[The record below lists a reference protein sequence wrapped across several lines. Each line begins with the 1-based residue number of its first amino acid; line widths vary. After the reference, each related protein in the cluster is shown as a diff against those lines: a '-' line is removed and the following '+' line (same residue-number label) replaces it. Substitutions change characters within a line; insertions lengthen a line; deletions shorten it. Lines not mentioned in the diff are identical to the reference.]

1 MKNKMMKRTLSLV
14 LAVMT
19 VLSVMVVSVGTA
31 SAATGDVNYNL
42 EFKTAGSQGTTNG
55 DIVITVHGTAGST
68 SAHNVG
74 EVGDSQKLQT
84 ASFTD
89 VNVGEITGVTVDVI
103 SGINDGW
110 YPEYINVSTPT
121 DTETIYGGRWVDD
134 DKKVT
139 MNVTDTV
146 LKVQVVTGDVTYAG
160 TNGDVKIRFKD
171 TNNKQTTTFANLS
184 SIHPDS
190 DAFER
195 KDDSTF
201 YVYAGSDFGAV
212 KSIEILSGGDGIFG
226 FGADWYLYSITITNV
241 SGFSQGASCT
251 KVIDQWL
258 EDGHG
263 VYKFSF

>member
-1 MKNKMMKRTLSLV
+1 MMKRTLALI

-19 VLSVMVVSVGTA
+19 VLSAVTVSAFSV
-31 SAATGDVNYNL
+31 SAATGDVKYNL
-42 EFKTAGSQGTTNG
+42 EFKTAGSLGTTNG
-55 DIVITVHGTAGST
+55 DIVITVNGTNGST

-110 YPEYINVSTPT
+110 YPEYINVSTSS
-121 DTETIYGGRWVDD
+121 DSKTIYGGRWVDD
-134 DKKVT
+134 EKKVT

-146 LKVQVVTGDVTYAG
+146 LKLQVVTGDVSCAG
-160 TNGDVKIRFKD
+160 TDGDVKIRFTD
-171 TNNKQTTTFANLS
+171 ASGKQTVNFANLS
-184 SIHPDS
+184 SIHPKS
-190 DAFER
+190 NAFER
-195 KDDSTF
+195 KDDSVF
-201 YVYAGSDFGAV
+201 YVYAGSNFGAV

-226 FGADWYLYSITITNV
+226 FGADWYLSSITITNV
-241 SGFSQGASCT
+241 SGFAQGASCS
-251 KVIDQWL
+251 KVVDQWL

-263 VYKFSF
+263 TYKFKF